1 MILTAKIRRGFAAD
15 VHVYRCTA
23 CDKSVSKEVDRGSR

>member
-1 MILTAKIRRGFAAD
+1 MARDTKIRRGFAAD